1 MSKRLGAKRR
11 WARRVSQVGG
21 GASLLAVAASP
32 AWVHAQ
38 TYKFYDNG
46 EYALIA
52 LPNAGTLEPPIA
64 VTLNGQSVN
73 NPATPGTDV
82 FEVIELWDRVPG
94 TSSYPLTLADIIAS
108 NYTRPLVQKGPPG
121 GGGGGGGIGTSVI
134 VGPSFRPAGQ
144 ALDLIPDMQS
154 AAITIIGSGNVANR
168 FTIQTTGS
176 YGGKASFVGAR
187 AVPDPF
193 VPPLPPPL
201 APKTTVV
208 CTYTF
213 TALQNITLPTD
224 PKGKGFD
231 AFRFFMLSSMLG
243 SLNLGQYDA
252 NFLATENA
260 SGQRKV
266 VALSDQPR
274 GVHLFNT
281 PAPTSIG
288 RGFALYKDKQ
298 ATWNPESPSVE
309 VRIDALNVKTPGGPP
324 GGAAPL
330 VGVQGYLASSTNPN
344 DDSLNIWLEWLD
356 APTTILAGTIITA
369 EFRIVATH
377 PTDRGDLNHDGVH
390 SCDDLALFDALAPI
404 PPLPP
409 LTPASPIFDAYADLD
424 KNSTIGASDRV
435 LLVSLL
441 GGLPAD
447 CDESGTLSIDDFIC
461 FQTLF
466 ALSEP
471 AADCDESG
479 TLSIDD
485 FICFQ
490 TLFAVGC

>member
-1 MSKRLGAKRR
+1 MRPSELPRVAPSRSGLASCAGLGVLGVAF
-11 WARRVSQVGG
+11 
-21 GASLLAVAASP
+21 AVRP
-32 AWVHAQ
+32 AFGQA
-38 TYKFYDNG
+38 YKFYDNG

-73 NPATPGTDV
+73 NPATPGGDV

-108 NYTRPLVQKGPPG
+108 NYTRPLVQKPAPG

-144 ALDLIPDMQS
+144 SLDLIPDMQS
-154 AAITIIGSGNVANR
+154 AAITILGGGNTGNR
-168 FTIQTTGS
+168 FTIQTTGT
-176 YGGKASFVGAR
+176 YGGKASFVGTR
-187 AVPDPF
+187 AVPDPLVG
-193 VPPLPPPL
+193 VPPL
-201 APKTTVV
+201 ASKTSIV
-208 CTYTF
+208 CAYTF
-213 TALQNITLPTD
+213 VALQTISLPTD

-252 NFLATENA
+252 NVLVTENA
-260 SGQRKV
+260 AGQRKA

-274 GVHLFNT
+274 GVHLFA
-281 PAPTSIG
+281 APQATSIG
-288 RGFALYKDKQ
+288 RGVALFKDKQ

-309 VRIDALNVKTPGGPP
+309 IRIDALNVKTPGGPP
-324 GGAAPL
+324 GGVTPL

-344 DDSLNIWLEWLD
+344 DDSLNVWLEWLD
-356 APTTILAGTIITA
+356 APATIIAGTTITA

-377 PTDRGDLNHDGVH
+377 PTDRGDLNHDGVFTCEDF
-390 SCDDLALFDALAPI
+390 SLFDALA
-404 PPLPP
+404 LVPP
-409 LTPASPIFDAYADLD
+409 LTPTSPVFNAYADLN
-424 KNSTIGASDRV
+424 KNQVIDDADRA
-435 LLVSLL
+435 LLVGLL

-447 CDESGTLSIDDFIC
+447 CDKDGVLAIDDFIC

-466 ALSEP
+466 ATGDP
-471 AADCDESG
+471 YADCDADG
-479 TLSIDD
+479 QLLIDD

-490 TLFAVGC
+490 TYFAIGC